1 VITTSHVELRSKLE
15 AYLARGDRLRA
26 AAAYTKQRFDAEK
39 RLTAHN
45 WEHISRDTLNAIV
58 IGEAEGADM
67 SVVLPAIVMHDIG
80 YLFGPAK
87 DHGPR
92 GAGRLPE
99 FLGTGGIS
107 YSADEIA
114 KLAGCIRT
122 HKGSFTDSHP
132 DGLEAKVVADADQL
146 EKFGALGVYQNIRAW
161 GEFDWPLAKV
171 VEFGNGK
178 FLELTLETETGREL
192 AEPARRLVA
201 DFFQALKREAEPY
214 GDSSFL

>member
-1 VITTSHVELRSKLE
+1 
-15 AYLARGDRLRA
+15 
-26 AAAYTKQRFDAEK
+26 
-39 RLTAHN
+39 
-45 WEHISRDTLNAIV
+45 
-58 IGEAEGADM
+58 
-67 SVVLPAIVMHDIG
+67 
-80 YLFGPAK
+80 
-87 DHGPR
+87 
-92 GAGRLPE
+92 LPE

-114 KLAGCIRT
+114 KLASCIRN

-146 EKFGALGVYQNIRAW
+146 EKFGALGVHQNIRAW
-161 GEFDWPLAKV
+161 GEFDWPLARV

-201 DFFQALKREAEPY
+201 DFFHALKREAGPY
-214 GDSSFL
+214 GEKPIE